1 MGRGW
6 PRRPPP
12 ALAAPAME
20 GRGPGPG
27 PGSGPDRAG
36 RAGRAGRAAGRAG
49 GARAGRAFLVAGG
62 ALLGLLLVSLLL
74 VDPDF
79 DPELPAAGQ
88 AGAGAG
94 AGEGA
99 RGEGLGPRRDAGTG
113 AVTSVAFSG
122 RRPEGTARTG
132 ARFRIHILDGLP
144 RGLVGGL
151 LPGGGAGACEGDYAG
166 GEVLLPKLVAASDVY
181 EPEVELA
188 DFVLVPLQTECLLQ
202 ELLAAG
208 RDLTDATAVVNKV
221 FGGFMDRLEAASPRW
236 PEAEGRDHIFTFPTE
251 RGVALLDHDNRERIR
266 KSIFLTGVS
275 VEPRQ
280 FFFDPWKD
288 LVVPPLRRAVRPSW
302 PAAVEPDRSTW
313 VHFRGNLR
321 DSSPQG
327 IRHGLQKSL
336 ADEPGVIFAGPDA
349 TCGKECAFQ
358 EMLRSDFCLVLAE
371 VEGWSLRL
379 YDSIALGCIPVLV
392 AGDVDLPFETALDY
406 SEFAVK
412 LPPERFGELAAILRA
427 IPEAAKRAKRQRLE
441 SVKAAFSWPEPGD
454 TVEGSAFS
462 YLLQELQSKVR
473 YMRHSGHKFWT
484 HPIAH
489 G

>member
-1 MGRGW
+1 MASAST
-6 PRRPPP
+6 P
-12 ALAAPAME
+12 AAPAME

-27 PGSGPDRAG
+27 PGPARAG
-36 RAGRAGRAAGRAG
+36 RAGGGAG

-79 DPELPAAGQ
+79 DPELPAAGR
-88 AGAGAG
+88 AGAGAD

-99 RGEGLGPRRDAGTG
+99 GAGVRGPGSDAGTE
-113 AVTSVAFSG
+113 AATSVAFPG

-132 ARFRIHILDGLP
+132 ARFRVHVLDGLP

-151 LPGGGAGACEGDYAG
+151 LPGSGTGACESDYAG
-166 GEVLLPKLVAASDVY
+166 SEVVFPQLVAASDVY
-181 EPEVELA
+181 EPEIELA
-188 DFVLVPLQTECLLQ
+188 DFVLVPLQTEYLLQ
-202 ELLAAG
+202 KLLAAG
-208 RDLTDATAVVNKV
+208 RDLAEATTVVNKV
-221 FGGFMDRLEAASPRW
+221 FGGFMDRLEAESLRW
-236 PEAEGRDHIFTFPTE
+236 AEAEGRDHIFTFPTE
-251 RGVALLDHDNRERIR
+251 RGVAVLDHGNRERIR
-266 KSIFLTGVS
+266 KSIFLTGIS

-288 LVVPPLRRAVRPSW
+288 LVVPPLRRAPRPSW

-327 IRHGLQKSL
+327 VRHGLQKSL
-336 ADEPGVIFAGPDA
+336 ASEPGVIFAGPDA

-358 EMLRSDFCLVLAE
+358 EMLRSDFCLVLGE

-392 AGDVDLPFETALDY
+392 AGDVDLPFETGLDY

-412 LPPERFGELAAILRA
+412 IPPERSGELAAILRA

-441 SVKAAFSWPEPGD
+441 IVKAAFSWPEPGD
-454 TVEGSAFS
+454 TSEGSAFS

-484 HPIAH
+484 HPIAN

>member
-27 PGSGPDRAG
+27 PGPGSGPD

-49 GARAGRAFLVAGG
+49 GARAWGAFLVAGG

-99 RGEGLGPRRDAGTG
+99 RGEGLGSRRDAGTG

-166 GEVLLPKLVAASDVY
+166 REVLLPTLVAASDVY

-188 DFVLVPLQTECLLQ
+188 DFVPLQTECLLQ

-221 FGGFMDRLEAASPRW
+221 FGGFMDPSRPRRLDGPRL
-236 PEAEGRDHIFTFPTE
+236 
-251 RGVALLDHDNRERIR
+251 RGG
-266 KSIFLTGVS
+266 T
-275 VEPRQ
+275 
-280 FFFDPWKD
+280 
-288 LVVPPLRRAVRPSW
+288 
-302 PAAVEPDRSTW
+302 T
-313 VHFRGNLR
+313 
-321 DSSPQG
+321 SSPSPQSA
-327 IRHGLQKSL
+327 GL
-336 ADEPGVIFAGPDA
+336 PCW
-349 TCGKECAFQ
+349 T
-358 EMLRSDFCLVLAE
+358 
-371 VEGWSLRL
+371 
-379 YDSIALGCIPVLV
+379 
-392 AGDVDLPFETALDY
+392 TT
-406 SEFAVK
+406 
-412 LPPERFGELAAILRA
+412 
-427 IPEAAKRAKRQRLE
+427 
-441 SVKAAFSWPEPGD
+441 
-454 TVEGSAFS
+454 TVSAFERVS
-462 YLLQELQSKVR
+462 SSRGSPSSPASSSSTLGRTS
-473 YMRHSGHKFWT
+473 
-484 HPIAH
+484 
-489 G
+489 